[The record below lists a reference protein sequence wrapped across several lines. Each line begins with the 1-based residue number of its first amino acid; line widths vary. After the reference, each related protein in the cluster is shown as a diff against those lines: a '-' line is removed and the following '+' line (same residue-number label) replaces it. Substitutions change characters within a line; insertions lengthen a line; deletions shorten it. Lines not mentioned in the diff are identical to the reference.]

1 MINLK
6 TEIIN
11 ILGSTGSIGTQTLSV
26 CKERNIKVN
35 GISANNN
42 IDLLEKQ
49 AREFNVKFCHINNKD
64 LLSDLKVRLADTDI
78 KVMGG
83 EEALCDFA
91 TSGDADTLLTSVV
104 GSVGL
109 APTAAGLKNKMKIA
123 LANKETLV
131 AAGKIVTDIKNKYG
145 GEIIPVDSEHGAIFQ
160 CLMGNNKKDV
170 KKLILTASG
179 GPFFGKTREELKN
192 VTRAD
197 ALKHP
202 NWDMGAKITIDSA
215 TLMNKGFEVIEARW
229 LFDITDIDV
238 VVHRE
243 SVIHSMVEYAD
254 NSIIAQ
260 MGVPSMKLPIQFALT
275 YPQRES
281 CKVDAL
287 DFTKYPNLTF
297 YKPDMETFGC
307 LKLALLA
314 MKDGGS
320 MPLCLNC
327 ANEIAVKY
335 FLEDKIRFL
344 DIEKT
349 VEKMLSSHKKID
361 NMSLEEAIELD
372 KELKIKTAK
381 LLEDLN

>member
-1 MINLK
+1 MVSLK

-64 LLSDLKVRLADTDI
+64 LLNDLKVRLSDTDI
-78 KVMGG
+78 KVLGG

-91 TSGDADTLLTSVV
+91 VSGNADTLLTSVV

-109 APTAAGLKNKMKIA
+109 APTVAGLKNKMKIA

-131 AAGKIVTDIKNKYG
+131 AAGKIVTDVKNKYG

-179 GPFFGKTREELKN
+179 GPFFGKTREELKD
-192 VTRAD
+192 VTRKD

-243 SVIHSMVEYAD
+243 SVIHSMVEYTD
-254 NSIIAQ
+254 NSVIAQ

-275 YPQRES
+275 FPKREECQVES
-281 CKVDAL
+281 L
-287 DFTKYPNLTF
+287 DFSKYSNLTF

-307 LKLALLA
+307 LKLALSS
-314 MKDGGS
+314 MKEGGS
-320 MPLCLNC
+320 MPLCLNS
-327 ANEIAVKY
+327 ANEIAVAY
-335 FLEDKIRFL
+335 FLKDKIKFL

-349 VEKMLSSHKKID
+349 VETMLSSHKKID
-361 NMSLEEAIELD
+361 DMTLEEAIELD
-372 KELKIKTAK
+372 KELKIKTVE

>member
-1 MINLK
+1 MK
-6 TEIIN
+6 TKIIN
-11 ILGSTGSIGTQTLSV
+11 ILGSTGSIGTQTLEV
-26 CKERNIKVN
+26 CKERNIIVN
-35 GISANNN
+35 GISANSN

-49 AREFNVKFCHINNKD
+49 AREFNVKYCHINNKE

-78 KVMGG
+78 KVSGG
-83 EEALCDFA
+83 EEELCSFA

-109 APTAAGLKNKMKIA
+109 APTVAGLKNKMKIA

-131 AAGKIVTDIKNKYG
+131 AAGELVYDVKNKYG

-160 CLMGNNKKDV
+160 ALMGNDRKLV

-179 GPFFGKTREELKN
+179 GPFFGKTKDELLN
-192 VTRAD
+192 VTKKE

-229 LFDITDIDV
+229 LFDIKNIDV
-238 VVHRE
+238 VIHRE
-243 SVIHSMVEYAD
+243 SVIHSMVEYSD

-275 YPQRES
+275 YPEREECS
-281 CKVDAL
+281 VDSL
-287 DFTKYPNLTF
+287 SFLKYPNLSF
-297 YKPDMETFGC
+297 YEPDLETFGC
-307 LKLALLA
+307 LKLALES
-314 MKDGGS
+314 MKNGGT
-320 MPLCLNC
+320 MPLCLNA
-327 ANEIAVKY
+327 ANEIAVSY
-335 FLEDKIRFL
+335 FLKDKIKFL

-349 VEKMLSSHKKID
+349 VEAMLSKHSSQKGLT
-361 NMSLEEAIELD
+361 LEETINLD
-372 KELKIKTAK
+372 KEIKIKTTEY
-381 LLEDLN
+381 LEDLA